1 MKELIRRQP
10 VQAEAHLVLV
20 VQVEA
25 AVALR
30 AEAVVDVLRVV
41 ALRAD
46 VDKR

>member
-1 MKELIRRQP
+1 MKEPIRHQR
-10 VQAEAHLVLV
+10 VQAEALLVLV
-20 VQVEA
+20 VQVVA

-41 ALRAD
+41 ALQVD